1 MQNPIK
7 TRREELKLSQ
17 GEIAARVGVRAMTV
31 SRWERGNNLPNKKHW
46 PKIEEVMGITP
57 SRLVECVQSEP
68 AQ

>member
-1 MQNPIK
+1 MANHIK

-17 GEIAARVGVRAMTV
+17 KELAERIGVEPMTV

-46 PKIEEVMGITP
+46 PKIEETTGIVP
-57 SRLVECVQSEP
+57 SQLVELVKA